1 MVDDGHPPR
10 GPADAALSEGQA
22 GRGNSHD
29 RPVRGRRHRLQGL
42 GGRAARPLPEAH
54 ERHPHVQARDRAGR
68 DPVFRLRRTL
78 RGARV
83 TRRVHGAGGRRSDRP
98 QAHDPAA
105 TGQERDP
112 GDLPHG
118 ARDRRD
124 SESARA
130 HARRGELPAAVPVGR
145 VRAEARAQPRR
156 RPGPRA
162 RHHGRSELD
171 AGAARLSAR
180 QAGGRREGPLH
191 REPAAMQP
199 VLPIVFALAVQQ
211 IPLQA
216 GMTLTYVH
224 RNFDRNRDDEIRTW
238 IVRMTG
244 EESVWNAEWVANPC
258 PGPEDHMSRREQLGA
273 RSMDFARGGTADQT
287 VAEHRPHTLYMLS
300 ARLLRGLR
308 EGETMDMI
316 VPVLANAEIILGGSS
331 DTTTGRCKMP
341 HMVLQLVRG
350 QAQRV
355 GDDTTETVI
364 VDGRGV
370 TVPIMRVHA
379 DFVSLIDQLRI
390 QGDMWFVD
398 DTAAAWVTRVEMT
411 RQDQRTFHMAL
422 GTVTTPGPPAARPAR
437 PRPGCREARSN
448 ASSPIRAARP
458 CTASTSRS
466 TARRSTPRRSPRSR
480 RSPTCSAGLPT
491 GRWRSKDTLT
501 RSAILRRT

>member
-1 MVDDGHPPR
+1 
-10 GPADAALSEGQA
+10 
-22 GRGNSHD
+22 
-29 RPVRGRRHRLQGL
+29 
-42 GGRAARPLPEAH
+42 
-54 ERHPHVQARDRAGR
+54 
-68 DPVFRLRRTL
+68 
-78 RGARV
+78 
-83 TRRVHGAGGRRSDRP
+83 
-98 QAHDPAA
+98 
-105 TGQERDP
+105 
-112 GDLPHG
+112 
-118 ARDRRD
+118 
-124 SESARA
+124 
-130 HARRGELPAAVPVGR
+130 
-145 VRAEARAQPRR
+145 
-156 RPGPRA
+156 
-162 RHHGRSELD
+162 
-171 AGAARLSAR
+171 
-180 QAGGRREGPLH
+180 
-191 REPAAMQP
+191 MQP

-341 HMVLQLVRG
+341 QMVLQLVRG

-355 GDDTTETVI
+355 GNDTTETVI
-364 VDGRGV
+364 VDGRGM

-422 GTVTTPGPPAARPAR
+422 GTITTPV
-437 PRPGCREARSN
+437 PG
-448 ASSPIRAARP
+448 
-458 CTASTSRS
+458 
-466 TARRSTPRRSPRSR
+466 
-480 RSPTCSAGLPT
+480 
-491 GRWRSKDTLT
+491 
-501 RSAILRRT
+501 SAIERQLADSCRAPVYGFYFAFNSATLDAASQPTFTAVADLLGRHPDWTLAIEGHTDSIGDPATNLKLSDRRANAVRQELLGHYGVAAPRLTAAGRGMAGYVAPNNTLEGRARNRRVDLVRRCGGSPP